1 MRIVINEI
9 IQIIIINQTIL
20 CLNKIITY
28 VYVFCNKVVCS
39 SILIITLEKNNY
51 INKCFEPLFCC
62 ARRTSPL
69 AALVL
74 CFAFGKASARAN
86 NPCKKLFFAF
96 HNYITKAT
104 DCSVAC
110 LLFQNYISFWGF

>member
-62 ARRTSPL
+62 ARGTSPL
-69 AALVL
+69 ATLAL

-86 NPCKKLFFAF
+86 YLIKTILF
-96 HNYITKAT
+96 
-104 DCSVAC
+104 
-110 LLFQNYISFWGF
+110 L